1 VSDAVVCTVF
11 FYLFFIFTLYLLDL
25 FTSFISQ
32 TGRMIEKTF
41 KMALIAAAVAIMG
54 YGGVT
59 DAAPSRDAPG
69 RAGPSREYLVKAAF
83 LYNFAKFTV
92 WPAKTFADPSTPL
105 RLCLLGKDPFQGAL
119 DSLAGK
125 TVRKRKLEIHR
136 LAKTSGLG
144 KCHLLFVSAS
154 ENKRLATI
162 LKVLRGMP
170 VLAVGDMPNFAHSG
184 GIINLKTVRNK
195 VRFEINI
202 TAAKRAHLKFS
213 SKLLRLAEIVRG
225 RQGQGRDR

>member
-1 VSDAVVCTVF
+1 MSQAGRLIQKAFRLVIVF
-11 FYLFFIFTLYLLDL
+11 
-25 FTSFISQ
+25 
-32 TGRMIEKTF
+32 
-41 KMALIAAAVAIMG
+41 AAVAIMG
-54 YGGVT
+54 YGAGT
-59 DAAPSRDAPG
+59 DAAPSGDAPA

-92 WPAKTFADPSTPL
+92 WPAKAFAAPSTPL

-136 LAKTSGLG
+136 LTKTSGLG

-162 LKVLRGMP
+162 LKILRGMP
-170 VLAVGDMPNFAHSG
+170 VLAIGDMPNFAHSG

-195 VRFEINI
+195 VRFEINVN
-202 TAAKRAHLKFS
+202 AAKRAHLKFS
-213 SKLLRLAEIVRG
+213 SKLLRLAEIVPG
-225 RQGQGRDR
+225 RQGRGRDR

>member
-1 VSDAVVCTVF
+1 MSQAGRLVQKAFRLVIVF
-11 FYLFFIFTLYLLDL
+11 
-25 FTSFISQ
+25 
-32 TGRMIEKTF
+32 
-41 KMALIAAAVAIMG
+41 AAVAIIMG
-54 YGGVT
+54 YGAGT
-59 DAAPSRDAPG
+59 DAAPSRDGPA

-92 WPAKTFADPSTPL
+92 WPAKVFADAETPL

-136 LAKTSGLG
+136 LTKTSGLG

-162 LKVLRGMP
+162 LKILRGMP
-170 VLAVGDMPNFAHSG
+170 VLAIGDMPNFAHSG

-195 VRFEINI
+195 VRFEINVD
-202 TAAKRAHLKFS
+202 AAKRAHLKFS
-213 SKLLRLAEIVRG
+213 SKLLRLAEIVPG
-225 RQGQGRDR
+225 RQGRGRDR

>member
-1 VSDAVVCTVF
+1 MSQAGRTIQKAFRLFIVF
-11 FYLFFIFTLYLLDL
+11 
-25 FTSFISQ
+25 
-32 TGRMIEKTF
+32 
-41 KMALIAAAVAIMG
+41 AAVAIMG
-54 YGGVT
+54 YGGGT
-59 DAAPSRDAPG
+59 DAAPSGDGQA
-69 RAGPSREYLVKAAF
+69 RAGPSREYVVKAAF

-92 WPAKTFADPSTPL
+92 WPATAFADPETPL

-136 LAKTSGLG
+136 LAKTNELG

-154 ENKRLATI
+154 EKKRLTTI
-162 LKVLRGMP
+162 LKILRGMP
-170 VLAVGDMPNFAHSG
+170 VLAIGDMPNFAHSG

-202 TAAKRAHLKFS
+202 RAAKRAHLKFS

-225 RQGQGRDR
+225 RQGNVRYR

>member
-1 VSDAVVCTVF
+1 MSRARRLIQKAFRLLIVF
-11 FYLFFIFTLYLLDL
+11 
-25 FTSFISQ
+25 
-32 TGRMIEKTF
+32 
-41 KMALIAAAVAIMG
+41 AAVAIMG
-54 YGGVT
+54 YGAGT
-59 DAAPSRDAPG
+59 DAAPSRDAPA

-105 RLCLLGKDPFQGAL
+105 RLCLLGKDPFHGAL

-136 LAKTSGLG
+136 LANTSGLG

-170 VLAVGDMPNFAHSG
+170 VLAVGDMPDFAHSG

-202 TAAKRAHLKFS
+202 RAAKRAHLKFS

>member
-1 VSDAVVCTVF
+1 MSQAGRRIQKAFRLFIVF
-11 FYLFFIFTLYLLDL
+11 
-25 FTSFISQ
+25 
-32 TGRMIEKTF
+32 
-41 KMALIAAAVAIMG
+41 AAVAIMG
-54 YGGVT
+54 YGAGT
-59 DAAPSRDAPG
+59 DAAPSGDAPA

-92 WPAKTFADPSTPL
+92 WPAKVFADPSTPL

-136 LAKTSGLG
+136 LAKTTALG

-154 ENKRLATI
+154 ENKRLDTI
-162 LKVLRGMP
+162 LKILRGMP
-170 VLAVGDMPNFAHSG
+170 VLAIGDMPDFAHSG

-195 VRFEINI
+195 VRFEINVN
-202 TAAKRAHLKFS
+202 AARRAHLKFS

>member
-1 VSDAVVCTVF
+1 MSQAGRTIQKAFRLFIVF
-11 FYLFFIFTLYLLDL
+11 
-25 FTSFISQ
+25 
-32 TGRMIEKTF
+32 
-41 KMALIAAAVAIMG
+41 AAIAIMG
-54 YGGVT
+54 YGGGT
-59 DAAPSRDAPG
+59 DAAPSRDAAA
-69 RAGPSREYLVKAAF
+69 RAGPSRKYLVKAAF

-92 WPAKTFADPSTPL
+92 WPAEAFADPSTPL

-136 LAKTSGLG
+136 LTKTTALG

-195 VRFEINI
+195 VRFEINVN
-202 TAAKRAHLKFS
+202 AARRAHLKFS

>member
-1 VSDAVVCTVF
+1 MSQAGRTIQKAFRLFIVF
-11 FYLFFIFTLYLLDL
+11 
-25 FTSFISQ
+25 
-32 TGRMIEKTF
+32 
-41 KMALIAAAVAIMG
+41 AAVAIMG
-54 YGGVT
+54 YGGGT
-59 DAAPSRDAPG
+59 DAAPSRDAAA

-92 WPAKTFADPSTPL
+92 WPAEAFADPSTPL

-136 LAKTSGLG
+136 LTKTTALG

-195 VRFEINI
+195 VRFEINVN
-202 TAAKRAHLKFS
+202 AARRAHLKFS

>member
-1 VSDAVVCTVF
+1 MWRAGRLIHKAFRLFIVF
-11 FYLFFIFTLYLLDL
+11 
-25 FTSFISQ
+25 
-32 TGRMIEKTF
+32 
-41 KMALIAAAVAIMG
+41 AAVAIMG
-54 YGGVT
+54 YGAGT
-59 DAAPSRDAPG
+59 DAAPSRDAPA

-92 WPAKTFADPSTPL
+92 WPAKAFAGPSTPL

-125 TVRKRKLEIHR
+125 TVRKRKLEIRR
-136 LAKTSGLG
+136 LSKTTALG
-144 KCHLLFVSAS
+144 KCHMLFVSAS

-170 VLAVGDMPNFAHSG
+170 VLAVGEMPNFAHSG

-195 VRFEINI
+195 VRFEINVK
-202 TAAKRAHLKFS
+202 AARRANLKFS
-213 SKLLRLAEIVRG
+213 SKLLRLAEIVASK
-225 RQGQGRDR
+225 QDQKRDR